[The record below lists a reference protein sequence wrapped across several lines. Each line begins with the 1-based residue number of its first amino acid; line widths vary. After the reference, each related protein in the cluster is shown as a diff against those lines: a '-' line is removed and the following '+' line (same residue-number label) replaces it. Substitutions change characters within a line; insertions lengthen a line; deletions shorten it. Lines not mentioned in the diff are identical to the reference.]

1 MSLEIMFGINAS
13 GKDSVVRELKN
24 RDNKI
29 ESTSESRLLMYHLGY
44 VENYSLEQPVSRDI
58 YKQLENTPQERIV
71 EITNSSYRKTL
82 EEFRDSKIEYFLL
95 SHLVTALTI
104 DKNPVYLEKDV
115 PFWYRDTGSKFIQI
129 VCDPEEILRRRLK
142 DKNGGTRDRG
152 NLDILD
158 EIVHHQ
164 NLCDEKWQKLTNG
177 LPSYRFATI
186 SNTDLIVTANSI
198 EKILK
203 KNET

>member
-1 MSLEIMFGINAS
+1 MPLEIMFGINAS
-13 GKDSVVRELKN
+13 GKDSVFRELKN

-44 VENYSLEQPVSRDI
+44 VDSYSLEQPVSRDV
-58 YKQLENTPQERIV
+58 YKQLENTPQERIIK
-71 EITNSSYRKTL
+71 ITNSSYRETL
-82 EEFRDSKIEYFLL
+82 EKFRDSEIEYFLL

-104 DKNPVYLEKDV
+104 DKNPIYLEKDV

-152 NLDILD
+152 NLDTLC
-158 EIVHHQ
+158 EIENHQ
-164 NLCDEKWQKLTNG
+164 ALCDEKWRKLTTD
-177 LPSYRFATI
+177 LPNYRFTTI
-186 SNTDLIVTANSI
+186 PNTDLFITVNNI
-198 EKILK
+198 EKFLQRKI
-203 KNET
+203 